1 MKINSEESDMFY
13 SSVSIENSDYKGQ
26 DRGTFLRI
34 KKSFDNKRDKNFT
47 KITYH
52 MNRKGETSR

>member
-34 KKSFDNKRDKNFT
+34 KKKF
-47 KITYH
+47 
-52 MNRKGETSR
+52 